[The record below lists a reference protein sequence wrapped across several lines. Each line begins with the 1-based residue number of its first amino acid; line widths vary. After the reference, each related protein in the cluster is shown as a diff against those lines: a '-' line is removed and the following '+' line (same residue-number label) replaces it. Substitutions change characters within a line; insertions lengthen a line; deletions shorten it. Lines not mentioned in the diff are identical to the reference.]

1 MPQVIG
7 ITALNRYV
15 KSVLEGD
22 AVLADLALRGEI
34 ANFVRHAKSGHC
46 YFSLRDAQSSVKAVM
61 FSRDAARLAFRPQD
75 GMQVV
80 VRCRVSLYERDGA
93 FQVYVRDLMPDG
105 IGAAQMAF
113 EELKARL
120 AAEGLFRPEAKQP
133 LPPMPSCVGVVTS
146 GTGAALQDILQ
157 VIGRRWPLTRLLVA
171 PVNVQGREAAAQIA
185 GGIRALD
192 ADGRAQVIIV
202 ARGGGSREDLWV
214 FNDEGIARAAFACR
228 TPLISAVGHEIDYTI
243 LDFVADMRAP
253 TPSAAAELAV
263 PDQAQIRRVLAEIYD
278 KMHKNMQDRLHL
290 CYNDTVTARQNLA
303 DLSPLHGIEQ
313 RRARLDN
320 SCRQLGSRME
330 TCCRAAQT
338 RFAHSLQVLDS
349 LSPYRVLA
357 RGYCI
362 PETRTGKSL
371 CLAQQQPGQQ
381 LWLRG
386 DGCRARCRIES
397 IEVKQNEDTEKL

>member
-228 TPLISAVGHEIDYTI
+228 ISG
-243 LDFVADMRAP
+243 
-253 TPSAAAELAV
+253 SAWV
-263 PDQAQIRRVLAEIYD
+263 
-278 KMHKNMQDRLHL
+278 
-290 CYNDTVTARQNLA
+290 
-303 DLSPLHGIEQ
+303 
-313 RRARLDN
+313 
-320 SCRQLGSRME
+320 
-330 TCCRAAQT
+330 
-338 RFAHSLQVLDS
+338 
-349 LSPYRVLA
+349 
-357 RGYCI
+357 
-362 PETRTGKSL
+362 
-371 CLAQQQPGQQ
+371 
-381 LWLRG
+381 
-386 DGCRARCRIES
+386 
-397 IEVKQNEDTEKL
+397 

>member
-146 GTGAALQDILQ
+146 GTGAALRVMRPPRTPVRAAVTSRAGKPRPVAPPNLAPGPCGPGPGHHCGP
-157 VIGRRWPLTRLLVA
+157 GRRFPGG
-171 PVNVQGREAAAQIA
+171 PVGVQRRGDCPRRFCLPHAVDF
-185 GGIRALD
+185 G
-192 ADGRAQVIIV
+192 GRA
-202 ARGGGSREDLWV
+202 
-214 FNDEGIARAAFACR
+214 
-228 TPLISAVGHEIDYTI
+228 
-243 LDFVADMRAP
+243 
-253 TPSAAAELAV
+253 
-263 PDQAQIRRVLAEIYD
+263 
-278 KMHKNMQDRLHL
+278 
-290 CYNDTVTARQNLA
+290 
-303 DLSPLHGIEQ
+303 
-313 RRARLDN
+313 
-320 SCRQLGSRME
+320 
-330 TCCRAAQT
+330 
-338 RFAHSLQVLDS
+338 
-349 LSPYRVLA
+349 
-357 RGYCI
+357 
-362 PETRTGKSL
+362 
-371 CLAQQQPGQQ
+371 
-381 LWLRG
+381 
-386 DGCRARCRIES
+386 
-397 IEVKQNEDTEKL
+397 

>member
-202 ARGGGSREDLWV
+202 ARGGGSGRTCGCSTTRGSPAPLLPA
-214 FNDEGIARAAFACR
+214 ARR
-228 TPLISAVGHEIDYTI
+228 
-243 LDFVADMRAP
+243 
-253 TPSAAAELAV
+253 
-263 PDQAQIRRVLAEIYD
+263 
-278 KMHKNMQDRLHL
+278 
-290 CYNDTVTARQNLA
+290 
-303 DLSPLHGIEQ
+303 
-313 RRARLDN
+313 
-320 SCRQLGSRME
+320 
-330 TCCRAAQT
+330 
-338 RFAHSLQVLDS
+338 
-349 LSPYRVLA
+349 
-357 RGYCI
+357 
-362 PETRTGKSL
+362 
-371 CLAQQQPGQQ
+371 
-381 LWLRG
+381 
-386 DGCRARCRIES
+386 
-397 IEVKQNEDTEKL
+397 